1 MFPPQSVSKERRL
14 VWLVYVLL
22 VAAFIAYAVALGA
35 VTLDK
40 RSSGD
45 MATSVTVV
53 KEQYIN
59 TQVDTPSRA
68 RAAREVVFP
77 NP

>member
-1 MFPPQSVSKERRL
+1 M
-14 VWLVYVLL
+14 WLVYVLL
-22 VAAFIAYAVALGA
+22 VAAFIAHAVALIA

-45 MATSVTVV
+45 MATVV